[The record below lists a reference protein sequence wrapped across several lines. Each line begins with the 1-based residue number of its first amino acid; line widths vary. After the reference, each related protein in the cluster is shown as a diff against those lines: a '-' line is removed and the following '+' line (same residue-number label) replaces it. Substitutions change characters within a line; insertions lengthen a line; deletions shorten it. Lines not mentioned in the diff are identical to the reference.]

1 MASWTDKMPQFN
13 PYIQQMPVEAMS
25 QVGMYKQQQYNQ
37 GLEKIQGQI
46 ENVAGLDIIRDV
58 DKKYLESKLNELG
71 GKLNTVA
78 AGDFS
83 NFQLVN
89 SVGGMTNQIA
99 KDKSIQSAVSSTSR
113 YRKQLT
119 NMETAIK
126 EGKSSQS
133 NIFDFNTKASNWLN
147 SMEVGKSFDDRYVQY
162 KNVKTTAMEA
172 IKALHPKLSQYDIPF
187 KINDDGTI
195 NKKLIADAMK
205 RYKIEGVDE
214 NQIAQAITASL
225 TPDDINQLGIDANYQ
240 FRGVTSQDLV
250 KKAKDNYT
258 AKKEDAIVTLNYL
271 RKQKEIISDPVVN
284 KKISDQI
291 KDYENLLGKDGVL
304 GLLDEELN
312 SNIEIANNNPE
323 AVKLSIYKDGFIK
336 EFGNAFSWKNQVQ
349 EYIKSPLRDQL
360 NFVEEMSH
368 KRQVENRM
376 RWKDEQDLMFKK
388 EELRLKSEEV
398 ALQKIALY
406 GDAASTTWT
415 PLGTGTD
422 NTLMSKEYF
431 TDHVESVAS
440 NVNNTLSKLRTRYDD
455 VQINEMLDD
464 LKKNP
469 NNPTKVKADAMGLIH
484 ELARQKNYLTS
495 LEEKDKQLRKEAEI
509 KVAKKK
515 AADPSYQ
522 AELKEKE
529 KNEKSINEGNP
540 IPISLKRYVEGGRG
554 QLERIKINKTPSEI
568 LKDVQSGVATLD
580 FERGPGVGEIKVK
593 YNINGKTYTT
603 SVAKSALAVQ
613 SEEGASEMR
622 KPLTEIVNHID
633 KFRKVENSYIDD
645 VDKEYRNAL
654 APIVTT
660 LVPEIKALARDKNGK
675 LPPVM
680 FDRVSALITASNELK
695 IGADEKYS
703 SATSEEML
711 ADENI
716 KDTKIF
722 IYRQGDGYEVHLKNP
737 KVDKENIQKL
747 KLNASDVARYFGPEY
762 VSDKTQASVRINLGK
777 GNTNLTSDP
786 NRSILQKSFGDFP
799 NITKYNVTGDLNE
812 DLSNPNLYI
821 PSLNLMDKQGNW
833 YNFQVSG
840 PDKKRKLGYDQGVR
854 QFNTLTNESLIN
866 LIQESHPDFDFSIF

>member
-1 MASWTDKMPQFN
+1 
-13 PYIQQMPVEAMS
+13 MS

-99 KDKSIQSAVSSTSR
+99 KDKSIQSAVSSTSK

-250 KKAKDNYT
+250 QKAKDNYT

-376 RWKDEQDLMFKK
+376 RWKDQQDLMFKK

-495 LEEKDKQLRKEAEI
+495 LEEKDKQLRKEA
-509 KVAKKK
+509 KLK
-515 AADPSYQ
+515 AESNPEYQ
-522 AELKEKE
+522 AKSKEATTEL
-529 KNEKSINEGNP
+529 NELNNRYKPASAIFNWKTGDALNISPSQLVNDINSGKATLRVDKAPLGN
-540 IPISLKRYVEGGRG
+540 ISLTYNVGG
-554 QLERIKINKTPSEI
+554 QQKTLEISKNAF
-568 LKDVQSGVATLD
+568 G
-580 FERGPGVGEIKVK
+580 
-593 YNINGKTYTT
+593 
-603 SVAKSALAVQ
+603 
-613 SEEGASEMR
+613 
-622 KPLTEIVNHID
+622 
-633 KFRKVENSYIDD
+633 
-645 VDKEYRNAL
+645 VDKVGAKELRPILLSVSEHVSKYGELNKKVQLLEDEEYRNAL
-654 APIVTT
+654 APIITT

-680 FDRVSALITASNELK
+680 FDRVSALVTSAEDLK
-695 IGADEKYS
+695 IEADENYS
-703 SATSEEML
+703 TSTAEDML
-711 ADENI
+711 KDDNI

-722 IYRQGDGYEVHLKNP
+722 IYRQGDRYEVHLKNP
-737 KVDKENIQKL
+737 TVDKNIQKL